1 MDSGTPEKKQVRV
14 TIFNQ
19 SYSLRTTGEE
29 TETLEL
35 AQFVDELMTG
45 IAKRSGNIDGA
56 RVAVLACLHLADRL
70 RMLEQNLDSLEK
82 RVEKKSRDYSLLLDQ
97 ALNSD

>member
-1 MDSGTPEKKQVRV
+1 MDSGTPDKKQVRV

-19 SYSLRTTGEE
+19 SYSLRTSGEE
-29 TETLEL
+29 AETQEL
-35 AQFVDELMTG
+35 AQFVDELMTS

-70 RMLEQNLDSLEK
+70 RALDRDLESLQE
-82 RVEKKSRDYSLLLDQ
+82 RVEKKSQDYSLLLDQ
-97 ALNSD
+97 ALNSE